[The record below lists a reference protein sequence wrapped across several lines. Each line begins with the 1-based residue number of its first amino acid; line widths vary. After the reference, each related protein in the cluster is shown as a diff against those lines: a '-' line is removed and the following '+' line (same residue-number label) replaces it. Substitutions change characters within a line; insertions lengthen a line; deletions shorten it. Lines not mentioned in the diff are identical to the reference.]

1 MSNLDFQSIKT
12 RVFSLVSD
20 LEYVD
25 DVLKSKSGYETN
37 LWAIREQ
44 KKLETNFSED
54 MQKALQER
62 ENVLLKQINN
72 CDKMLE
78 ATREKI
84 LRALGKM

>member
-44 KKLETNFSED
+44 KKLETNISED